1 MAAGVLVKTPKNQ
14 KGLVLLILLIAI
26 ILAFSSYMLSG
37 FSIHKVKANQVKET
51 RMTLNKAKQAL
62 IDYAVTYGDLDGVD
76 AGPDADFPGEYGF
89 LPCPD
94 VSDGAIVEGGSHNP
108 CGTANFNTLGLFPW
122 ASLETGTLSSSAGDC
137 LWYGVSGEYKD
148 AASTL
153 TAMLNEDTNGAMRA
167 LDSNGN
173 VTQGMNPEDRVVA
186 VIINPS
192 SPLVGQNR
200 NFNATSKCG
209 LDYAPAAYLE
219 GDGVSDNSTLLG
231 GAYIVDDYIN
241 AAVGTDELATPFN
254 DQLVT
259 ITRQELWDA
268 ITSRQDFLT
277 NTDSKMKRLT
287 EALAWCIADYGN
299 NSLNRKLPRPALVDF
314 GVAGD
319 YRVDTN
325 YNDDAAVRY
334 LGRYPHTVDSSDIV
348 LAASAPNAAVMTL
361 FNKGFCNAL
370 VVAGGPNINLNT
382 GSGSE
387 GYALWKNWKDHFFY
401 SVAAY
406 YDPDIAVSGVA
417 PQCLNNGTNC
427 ITVGIGAAATEYA
440 GVVLYSGSRTGIQA
454 RNEPIAG
461 DVNTKNNI
469 GNYLEVNNPA
479 GDGTGDYTPI
489 NNDIAF
495 CITDTNP
502 FAVVS
507 CP

>member
-1 MAAGVLVKTPKNQ
+1 M
-14 KGLVLLILLIAI
+14 I
-26 ILAFSSYMLSG
+26 IVIVLAFASYFISGLS
-37 FSIHKVKANQVKET
+37 INQVKADQVKDT
-51 RMTLNKAKQAL
+51 IITLNKAKQAL
-62 IDYAVTYGDLDGVD
+62 IAYAVTYGDLDGTD
-76 AGPDADFPGEYGF
+76 AGFNADFPGEYGF

-94 VSDGAIVEGGSHNP
+94 VTGLGGIPEGGSHNP

-122 ASLETGTLSSSAGDC
+122 VSLETGTLSSASGDC

-173 VTQGMNPEDRVVA
+173 VTQGVNPEDRVVA

-192 SPLVGQNR
+192 SPLTGQNR
-200 NFNATSKCG
+200 NFDATSKCG
-209 LDYAPAAYLE
+209 LDYTAASYLE

-231 GAYIVDDYIN
+231 GAYVVDDYIN

-254 DQLVT
+254 DQFVT

-277 NTDSKMKRLT
+277 NVDSKMRRQT
-287 EALAWCIADYGN
+287 EALAQCIAAYGN
-299 NSLNRKLPRPALVDF
+299 NSANRKLPRPAAVDF

-319 YRVDTN
+319 YRIDGNYDDTV
-325 YNDDAAVRY
+325 AASN
-334 LGRYPHTVDSSDIV
+334 LGRYPHTVDSSDIA
-348 LAASAPNAAVMTL
+348 LTIANAPNSGVTTI
-361 FNKGFCNAL
+361 FNKGFCDVL
-370 VVAGGPNINLNT
+370 PVPVSGGPNINLNT

-401 SVAAY
+401 AVSAY
-406 YDPDIAVSGVA
+406 YAPAVAVSGVA
-417 PQCLNNGTNC
+417 PQCIGDGSNC
-427 ITVGIGAAATEYA
+427 ITVGAVGSEFAAI
-440 GVVLYSGSRTGIQA
+440 VLYSGSRTGLQT
-454 RNEPIAG
+454 RDEPIAG
-461 DVNTKNNI
+461 DADTKNNI

-479 GDGTGDYTPI
+479 GDGTGNYTPT

-502 FAVVS
+502 FTVVS